1 MRVAGFYPTEVQLNR
16 SYSTEM
22 SEWSGKRVLVTGAG
36 GFIGSQLVE
45 SLALG
50 GADVRAFVRYNSRG
64 DAGLLRQL
72 PPDVTRELDVV
83 AGDLRDTAAVDRAV
97 RGVDLVFH
105 LGAIISIPYSYKHP
119 METAETNF
127 MGTLNVLM
135 ACLSHDVERLVHT
148 STSEVY
154 GTAQF
159 TPMDESHPL
168 QGQSPYS
175 ASKIGADKLVESFY
189 RSYNL
194 PSVTVR
200 PFNTYGPRQSARAV
214 IPTIITQAL
223 TEDCIHLGNLDAR
236 RDFTYVRDTVDGFMR
251 AARAADVVGQE
262 LNLGTG
268 TDISIGELAD
278 HIIRLVNRPV
288 EITTEPERMRPE
300 KSEVMRLLS
309 DNGLARRALGWE
321 PAYSLEDGLRET
333 IAWIGDHIDFYHVGR
348 YEI

>member
-1 MRVAGFYPTEVQLNR
+1 MGKLD
-16 SYSTEM
+16 
-22 SEWSGKRVLVTGAG
+22 GKRVLVTGAG

-45 SLALG
+45 SLVLG
-50 GADVRAFVRYNSRG
+50 GANVRAFVRYNSRG
-64 DAGLLRQL
+64 DSGLLRQL
-72 PPDVTRELDVV
+72 PIDVVRELDVV

-97 RGVDLVFH
+97 RDIDLVFH

-127 MGTLNVLM
+127 MGTLNVLL
-135 ACLSHDVERLVHT
+135 ACLSHNVERLIHT

-194 PSVTVR
+194 PAVTVR

-223 TEDCIHLGNLDAR
+223 TAERIYLGNLDTR
-236 RDFTYVRDTVDGFMR
+236 RDFTYVRDTVNGFIC
-251 AARAADVVGQE
+251 AAEAEGVLGQE

-268 TDISIGELAD
+268 TDISIGELARQ
-278 HIIRLVNRPV
+278 IIRLVGRPV
-288 EITTEPERMRPE
+288 EIVTESERMRPE

-309 DNGLARRALGWE
+309 DNGLARRVLDWE
-321 PAYSLEDGLRET
+321 PAYSLEEGLRET
-333 IAWIGDHIDFYHVGR
+333 IAWIGEHMDFYHVGQ

>member
-1 MRVAGFYPTEVQLNR
+1 
-16 SYSTEM
+16 M
-22 SEWSGKRVLVTGAG
+22 SEWAGRRVLVTGAG
-36 GFIGSQLVE
+36 GFIGSQLTE
-45 SLALG
+45 SLVRS
-50 GADVRAFVRYNSRG
+50 GASVRAFVRYNSRG

-72 PPDVTRELDVV
+72 PVDVVRELDVV

-97 RGVDLVFH
+97 AGVDVVFH

-127 MGTLNVLM
+127 MGTLNVLL
-135 ACLSHDVERLVHT
+135 ACRAHDVARLVHT

-159 TPMDESHPL
+159 TPMDENHPL

-194 PSVTVR
+194 PAVTVR

-223 TEDCIHLGNLDAR
+223 TGDCIRLGNLDAR
-236 RDFTYVRDTVDGFMR
+236 RDFTYVRDTVSGFLL
-251 AARAADVVGQE
+251 AAGAPDVLGQE
-262 LNLGTG
+262 VNLGTG
-268 TDISIGELAD
+268 ADIAVGELAER
-278 HIIRLVNRPV
+278 IIALVGRSVSITVESERL
-288 EITTEPERMRPE
+288 RPE

-309 DNGLARRALGWE
+309 GNGLARRALGWE
-321 PAYSLEDGLRET
+321 PVYSLDEGLGET
-333 IAWIGDHIDFYHVGR
+333 IAWIADHLDFYHVGR

>member
-1 MRVAGFYPTEVQLNR
+1 
-16 SYSTEM
+16 M
-22 SEWSGKRVLVTGAG
+22 SEWTGKRALVTGAG
-36 GFIGSQLVE
+36 GFIGSQLTE
-45 SLALG
+45 SLVRD
-50 GADVRAFVRYNSRG
+50 GAQVRAFVRYNSRG

-72 PPDVTRELDVV
+72 PKDVADELEIV
-83 AGDLRDTAAVDRAV
+83 AGDLRDTAAVDAAV
-97 RGVDLVFH
+97 AGVDVVFH

-127 MGTLNVLM
+127 MGTLNVLL
-135 ACLSHDVERLVHT
+135 ACRAHEVGRLVHT

-159 TPMDESHPL
+159 TPMDEAHPL

-194 PSVTVR
+194 PAVTVR

-223 TEDCIHLGNLDAR
+223 TSDCIRLGNLEAR
-236 RDFTYVRDTVDGFMR
+236 RDFTYVRDTVNGFLR
-251 AARAADVVGQE
+251 AAAAPAVLGQE
-262 LNLGTG
+262 INLGTG
-268 TDISIGELAD
+268 ADISVGELAAE
-278 HIIRLVNRPV
+278 IIRQVGRPV
-288 EITTEPERMRPE
+288 EIASESQRMRPE
-300 KSEVMRLLS
+300 KSEVQRLLS
-309 DNGLARRALGWE
+309 DNSLAREALGWQ
-321 PAYSLEDGLRET
+321 PTYSLEDGLRET
-333 IAWIGDHIDFYHVGR
+333 IAWIGDHLDFYRVGR